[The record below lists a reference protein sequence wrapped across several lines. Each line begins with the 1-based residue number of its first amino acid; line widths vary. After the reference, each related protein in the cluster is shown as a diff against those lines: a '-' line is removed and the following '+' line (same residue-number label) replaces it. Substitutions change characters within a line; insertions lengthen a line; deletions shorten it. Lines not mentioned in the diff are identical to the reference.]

1 MEYKAAFTQYA
12 VQKEFTLQTAA
23 HLLCGLLPSSPLD
36 SEEFCS
42 IQTVVFALCESIES
56 GHLFASGFKSPKN
69 GWWEADGV
77 VSNTDLS
84 QWAKVR
90 NFCWPP
96 VGGESDNQWL
106 LTRLAFVN
114 PREQMYTP
122 QESNYLKS
130 QKDVD
135 LAKHAEEL
143 SKRLLRA
150 EVEITALKVKA
161 PAFRHMTPLLELVAE
176 VQERYWG
183 ENWDRDDPDTTTKQS
198 DIIEWVKSD
207 PRSSSSSK
215 RAEMVAVVA
224 KPIT

>member
-1 MEYKAAFTQYA
+1 MKPKAAFTQYA
-12 VQKEFTLQTAA
+12 VQKELTLQTAA

-69 GWWEADGV
+69 GWWEAEGMI
-77 VSNTDLS
+77 SNTDLS

-96 VGGESDNQWL
+96 VGGASDNQWL
-106 LTRLAFVN
+106 VKCLASVSPTERMN
-114 PREQMYTP
+114 TL
-122 QESNYLKS
+122 QEPGYLKS

-135 LAKHAEEL
+135 LAKHAAEL
-143 SKRLLRA
+143 SKQLLQA
-150 EVEITALKVKA
+150 EVEISALKLKA

-183 ENWDRDDPDTTTKQS
+183 ENWDRNDPDTTTKQD
-198 DIIEWVKSD
+198 DIIEWVRRD
-207 PRSSSSSK
+207 PRCSSKK
-215 RAEMVAVVA
+215 RAEIVAIAARPV
-224 KPIT
+224 I